1 MSDEIIVNRE
11 DWSLQRKGYLDQSR
25 HKEKVQ
31 EAVKQQLGDLIVD
44 ESIILSD
51 GKKAIKI
58 PMRSLEEFR
67 FRYDYNKKKNTGQST
82 EKVSPGDILGREAT
96 KGKGNGN
103 ESGAGEEPGID
114 IYEAEITYDDL
125 AEILFEELRLP
136 NLDDKKRPKISH
148 DRPEFNDVR
157 KTGLMANVDK
167 KRTLLESIKRQ
178 ARESHG
184 LGSGRGSEGDDPRE
198 SGSSLQGLGAEPRG
212 AGSNSQESGSSLQEL
227 GGEPRGSASNLQGS
241 ESDPA
246 VVPVEPK
253 RNLRITPEDLRFKTW
268 ETRPNFETNAVILA
282 MMDTSGSMGQ
292 FEKYISRTFFF
303 WMVRFLRTKYKNVEM
318 RFLAHHTEAKE
329 VSEEEFFT
337 RGESG
342 GTRCSSVYK
351 LALDLIE
358 ADYPPA
364 HYNIYPV
371 HFTDGDNIGSDNARA
386 LSLMQQLVDASRI
399 VGYGE
404 ILRTHYSST
413 LMATLKRITDPKLRL
428 VTIRDRN
435 EVYTAL
441 KTVFS

>member
-1 MSDEIIVNRE
+1 MTDDIIVSRD
-11 DWSLQRKGYLDQSR
+11 DWSLHRKGHLDQTR
-25 HKEKVQ
+25 HKEKV
-31 EAVKQQLGDLIVD
+31 EEVIKQQLGDLIVD

-51 GKKAIKI
+51 GKKSTKI

-67 FRYDYNKKKNTGQST
+67 FRYDFNKRNHTGQGT
-82 EKVSPGDILGREAT
+82 KKMTPGEIIGRET
-96 KGKGNGN
+96 DKGKSGTG
-103 ESGAGEEPGID
+103 SGAGEAPGED
-114 IYEAEITYDDL
+114 IYEAEVTYEDL
-125 AEILFEELRLP
+125 ASILFEELKLP
-136 NLDDKKRPKISH
+136 NLDDKKRPLIAH

-157 KTGLMANVDK
+157 KKGLMANVDK

-178 ARESHG
+178 AMA
-184 LGSGRGSEGDDPRE
+184 
-198 SGSSLQGLGAEPRG
+198 QKQK
-212 AGSNSQESGSSLQEL
+212 QE
-227 GGEPRGSASNLQGS
+227 A
-241 ESDPA
+241 
-246 VVPVEPK
+246 K
-253 RNLRITPEDLRFKTW
+253 LRISPEDLRFKTW

-292 FEKYISRTFFF
+292 FEKYIARTFFF
-303 WMVRFLRTKYKNVEM
+303 WMVRFLRLKYENVTI

-329 VSEEEFFT
+329 VTEEEFFT

-351 LALDLIE
+351 YALDLIE
-358 ADYPPA
+358 SEYPPA

-371 HFTDGDNIGSDNARA
+371 HFTDGDNIGSDNSRA
-386 LSLMQQLVDASRI
+386 LSLMQNLVDVSQV

-413 LMATLKRITDPKLRL
+413 LMSTLKRITDPKLRL

-435 EVYTAL
+435 EVYAAL

>member
-1 MSDEIIVNRE
+1 MADDIIVSRD
-11 DWSLQRKGYLDQSR
+11 DWTLHRKGYLDQSR
-25 HKEKVQ
+25 HKEKV
-31 EAVKQQLGDLIVD
+31 EEVIKQQMGDLIVD
-44 ESIILSD
+44 ESIILTD
-51 GKKAIKI
+51 GKKSTKI

-67 FRYDYNKKKNTGQST
+67 FRYDFNKQNHTGQGNKKMA
-82 EKVSPGDILGREAT
+82 PGDIIGREQANG
-96 KGKGNGN
+96 KGKG
-103 ESGAGEEPGID
+103 SGAGEEPGQD
-114 IYEAEITYDDL
+114 IYEAEVTYEDL
-125 AEILFEELRLP
+125 ASILFEELRLP
-136 NLDDKKRPKISH
+136 NLDDKKRPLIAH

-157 KTGLMANVDK
+157 KKGLMANVDK

-178 ARESHG
+178 AFSKKQNKEAK
-184 LGSGRGSEGDDPRE
+184 L
-198 SGSSLQGLGAEPRG
+198 
-212 AGSNSQESGSSLQEL
+212 
-227 GGEPRGSASNLQGS
+227 
-241 ESDPA
+241 
-246 VVPVEPK
+246 K
-253 RNLRITPEDLRFKTW
+253 ITPEDLRFKTW

-303 WMVRFLRTKYKNVEM
+303 WMVRFLRLKYENVEM

-329 VSEEEFFT
+329 VTEEEFFT

-351 LALDLIE
+351 YALDIIE
-358 ADYPPA
+358 KDYPPV

-371 HFTDGDNIGSDNARA
+371 HFTDGDNIGSDNSRA
-386 LSLMQQLVDASRI
+386 LALMKNLVEVSQI

-413 LMATLKRITDPKLRL
+413 LMSTLKRIADPKLRL

-435 EVYTAL
+435 EVYDAL

>member
-1 MSDEIIVNRE
+1 MADDIIVNRD
-11 DWSLQRKGYLDQSR
+11 DWTLHRKGYLDQTR
-25 HKEKVQ
+25 HKEKV
-31 EAVKQQLGDLIVD
+31 EEVIKQQMGDLIVD
-44 ESIILSD
+44 ESIILTD
-51 GKKAIKI
+51 GKKNTKI

-67 FRYDYNKKKNTGQST
+67 FRYDFNKRNHTGQGT
-82 EKVSPGDILGREAT
+82 KKMSPGDIIGRDQT
-96 KGKGNGN
+96 NGKGKGGPG
-103 ESGAGEEPGID
+103 SGAGEEPGQD
-114 IYEAEITYDDL
+114 IYEAEVTYEDL
-125 AEILFEELRLP
+125 ANILFEELRLP
-136 NLDDKKRPKISH
+136 NLDDKKRPLIAH

-157 KTGLMANVDK
+157 KKGLMANVDK

-178 ARESHG
+178 AFSKKENKNVKLKIS
-184 LGSGRGSEGDDPRE
+184 
-198 SGSSLQGLGAEPRG
+198 
-212 AGSNSQESGSSLQEL
+212 
-227 GGEPRGSASNLQGS
+227 
-241 ESDPA
+241 
-246 VVPVEPK
+246 
-253 RNLRITPEDLRFKTW
+253 PEDLRFKTW

-292 FEKYISRTFFF
+292 FEKYISRSFFF
-303 WMVRFLRTKYKNVEM
+303 WMVRFLRLKYENVEM

-351 LALDLIE
+351 YALDLIE
-358 ADYPPA
+358 KDYPPA

-386 LSLMQQLVDASRI
+386 LSLMKDLVDVSQV

-413 LMATLKRITDPKLRL
+413 LMSTLKRISDPKLRL

-435 EVYTAL
+435 EVYDAL

>member
-1 MSDEIIVNRE
+1 MSDEIIVSRD
-11 DWSLQRKGYLDQSR
+11 DWSLHRKGYLDQSR

-31 EAVKQQLGDLIVD
+31 DAIKQQLGDLIVD

-51 GKKAIKI
+51 GKKTMKI

-67 FRYDYNKKKNTGQST
+67 FRYDFNKKNHTGQAN
-82 EKVSPGDILGREAT
+82 KKMSPGDILARESAR
-96 KGKGNGN
+96 KPGAGNGP
-103 ESGAGEEPGID
+103 GAGEEPGID
-114 IYEAEITYDDL
+114 IYEAEITYEEL
-125 AEILFEELRLP
+125 AAILFEELQLP
-136 NLDDKKRPKISH
+136 NLDDKKRPLIAH
-148 DRPEFNDVR
+148 DKPEFNDIR
-157 KTGLMANVDK
+157 KKGLMSNIDK
-167 KRTLLESIKRQ
+167 KRTLLEGIKRQ
-178 ARESHG
+178 AMKGKEK
-184 LGSGRGSEGDDPRE
+184 D
-198 SGSSLQGLGAEPRG
+198 
-212 AGSNSQESGSSLQEL
+212 
-227 GGEPRGSASNLQGS
+227 
-241 ESDPA
+241 
-246 VVPVEPK
+246 
-253 RNLRITPEDLRFKTW
+253 LRLTPDDLRFKTW
-268 ETRPNFETNAVILA
+268 ETQPNFETNAVIFA

-303 WMVRFLRTKYKNVEM
+303 WMVRFLRQKYENVEM

-329 VSEEEFFT
+329 VTEEEFFT

-342 GTRCSSVYK
+342 GTRCSSVYQ

-358 ADYPPA
+358 RDYPPE

-386 LSLMQQLVDASRI
+386 LNLMQKLVAVSQV

-413 LMATLKRITDPKLRL
+413 LMSTLKRITDPKLRL

-435 EVYTAL
+435 EVYGAL

>member
-1 MSDEIIVNRE
+1 MSDDSIVSRD
-11 DWSLQRKGYLDQSR
+11 DWSLHRKGYLDQTR
-25 HKEKVQ
+25 HKEKVE
-31 EAVKQQLGDLIVD
+31 EAIKQQLGDLIVD
-44 ESIILSD
+44 ESIILSN
-51 GKKAIKI
+51 GKKSTKI

-67 FRYDYNKKKNTGQST
+67 FRYDFNKKNHTGQGT
-82 EKVSPGDILGREAT
+82 KKMSPGDILGREQG
-96 KGKGNGN
+96 KGKGASG
-103 ESGAGEEPGID
+103 SGAGEEPGED
-114 IYEAEITYDDL
+114 IYDAEVTYDDL
-125 AEILFEELRLP
+125 ANILFAELKLP
-136 NLDDKKRPKISH
+136 NLDDKKRPLIAH

-178 ARESHG
+178 ARKENYNKEE
-184 LGSGRGSEGDDPRE
+184 R
-198 SGSSLQGLGAEPRG
+198 
-212 AGSNSQESGSSLQEL
+212 
-227 GGEPRGSASNLQGS
+227 
-241 ESDPA
+241 
-246 VVPVEPK
+246 
-253 RNLRITPEDLRFKTW
+253 LRISPEDLRFKTW

-303 WMVRFLRTKYKNVEM
+303 WMVRFLRLKYENVEI

-351 LALDLIE
+351 YALDLIE
-358 ADYPPA
+358 REYPPA

-386 LSLMQQLVDASRI
+386 MGLMKNLVDVSRV

-413 LMATLKRITDPKLRL
+413 LMSTLKRITDPKLRL

-435 EVYTAL
+435 EVYDAL

>member
-1 MSDEIIVNRE
+1 MAEDIIVNHD
-11 DWSLQRKGYLDQSR
+11 DWGLHRKGYLDQRR
-25 HKEKVQ
+25 HKEKV
-31 EAVKQQLGDLIVD
+31 EEVIKQQLGDLIVD

-51 GKKAIKI
+51 GKKSTKI

-67 FRYDYNKKKNTGQST
+67 FKYDLNKKNHTGQGN
-82 EKVSPGDILGREAT
+82 KKMSPGDILGRELG
-96 KGKGNGN
+96 KGKGSSG
-103 ESGAGEEPGID
+103 SGAGENPGED
-114 IYEAEITYDDL
+114 IYEAEVTYEDL
-125 AEILFEELRLP
+125 ANILFAELKLP
-136 NLDDKKRPKISH
+136 NLDDKKRPLIAH

-157 KTGLMANVDK
+157 KKGLMANVDK

-178 ARESHG
+178 A
-184 LGSGRGSEGDDPRE
+184 
-198 SGSSLQGLGAEPRG
+198 
-212 AGSNSQESGSSLQEL
+212 LQE
-227 GGEPRGSASNLQGS
+227 NK
-241 ESDPA
+241 DKD
-246 VVPVEPK
+246 K
-253 RNLRITPEDLRFKTW
+253 RLKITPEDLRFKTW

-303 WMVRFLRTKYKNVEM
+303 WMVRFLRLKYENVEI

-329 VSEEEFFT
+329 VTEEEFFT

-351 LALDLIE
+351 YALDLIE
-358 ADYPPA
+358 SDYPPA
-364 HYNIYPV
+364 HFNIYPV
-371 HFTDGDNIGSDNARA
+371 HFTDGDNIGSDNSRA
-386 LSLMQQLVDASRI
+386 LTLMKNLVEVSRV

-413 LMATLKRITDPKLRL
+413 LMSTLKRITDPKLRL

-435 EVYTAL
+435 EVYDAL